1 MLLPKS
7 VLITGSNRGV
17 GLKLVKHF
25 LKLPTPP
32 SHVFAACRSPDS
44 AHVSTFFSFST
55 LSYHLF
61 KMIFLRFIIQYKIKY
76 VVYKKMCK
84 LKVNI

>member
-1 MLLPKS
+1 MLSPKS

-17 GLKLVKHF
+17 GLELVEHF

-44 AHVSTFFSFST
+44 AHVSTICFIHFQLSFIT
-55 LSYHLF
+55 FF
-61 KMIFLRFIIQYKIKY
+61 KMMFMVHNSVQNKIGS
-76 VVYKKMCK
+76 V
-84 LKVNI
+84 

>member
-1 MLLPKS
+1 MLSPKS

-17 GLKLVKHF
+17 GLELVKHF

-44 AHVSTFFSFST
+44 AHVSTIFFIFNSH
-55 LSYHLF
+55 LSPFF
-61 KMIFLRFIIQYKIKY
+61 KCFFMVHNSVQNKIRS
-76 VVYKKMCK
+76 V
-84 LKVNI
+84 